1 MANRSGVDDRD
12 SPVVATE
19 RWADALNKPGSVQ
32 VMVVNMLGLT
42 GESATRPCRPMGR
55 KGGLS
60 RMGRGDAYDMPHCG
74 VDAESLSVV
83 DILISRHTA
92 IN

>member
-1 MANRSGVDDRD
+1 MRDRGPDGDQVARTNRATGTSVANRSGVDDRD

-60 RMGRGDAYDMPHCG
+60 RMGRGDA
-74 VDAESLSVV
+74 
-83 DILISRHTA
+83 R
-92 IN
+92 